1 MEPQSLRPRR
11 VDTQIGRLTMRE
23 LVAQYLSRSISRRRF
38 VNGLTKA
45 GLTATAAQSVLGAV
59 TSVSFAQEG
68 SPAPYVPQGNATTP
82 IPYLPNNRETPA
94 PGAAPAVA
102 GVKPFQGTG
111 GAALAE
117 QLIACGVKYVFGNSA
132 REDAQFYEALVDRPQ
147 LKYVLTPHEGPGAAM
162 AAGYIKAS
170 GEPAVVMQAGVVGM
184 VNAMGQIFNAWKEQT
199 PLVVYSYRTDQSRR
213 AGRDG
218 FEEVANQE
226 QMVQPITKYTW
237 LARRPDMIPESV
249 RRAFKA
255 AWTPPYGPAYI
266 SWHSDYNDD
275 RVRAD
280 IISQDQFD
288 PRMRVRPNPD
298 EIVRAAK
305 LLVEARMPLM
315 VVGDEIYKA
324 KAAGKAVKL
333 AELLGMPVTQVRQL
347 YANFPETHALWVGNL
362 AGNSLN
368 SLNYPKSA
376 DVIINVGNKF
386 QHNGPAPIVPRG
398 PKFIDMRI
406 DHGSMGNVMITEVPL
421 VCDVGYGLDDLI
433 AAVEQLLTPALRQ
446 KAADR
451 AVDVSKFGQW
461 AKAARAQVVNNPDWE
476 ESPIIADRL
485 TWEVAKFADPDAII
499 VHEAG
504 SVALHS
510 FDFNPIGGRELFFY
524 YGAHLGS
531 GVGTAAGV
539 KLARPNQQVICLV
552 GDGSFI
558 FGPTA
563 LWNMA
568 RLQLPVITV
577 VYNNHAYGGPHSRVI
592 ANVPGGRMVQTG
604 QFVHDYLG
612 SPDMNM
618 AAIAK
623 GFGVDGEVVE
633 SPEQLREA
641 LARARKAT
649 VEGKAYLID
658 AQVARKGVAW
668 ADTPWIPPIQVAAV
682 RQKKV

>member
-1 MEPQSLRPRR
+1 
-11 VDTQIGRLTMRE
+11 MRD
-23 LVAQYLSRSISRRRF
+23 LVARYLSQGISRRGF
-38 VNGLTKA
+38 VGGLTKA
-45 GLTATAAQSVLGAV
+45 GLTATAAQSVLTAVASVNSGHAQGAGPQ
-59 TSVSFAQEG
+59 AG
-68 SPAPYVPQGNATTP
+68 SAPAAPAP
-82 IPYLPNNRETPA
+82 A
-94 PGAAPAVA
+94 PAAPAATAVA

-111 GAALAE
+111 GAAFAE
-117 QLIACGVKYVFGNSA
+117 QLIGCGVKYVFGNSA
-132 REDAQFYEALVDRPQ
+132 SEDAQFYEALVDRPQ
-147 LKYVLTPHEGPGAAM
+147 LKYILTPHEGPGAAM

-170 GEPAVVMQAGVVGM
+170 GEAAIVMQAAVVGM
-184 VNAMGQIFNAWKEQT
+184 ANAIGQMFNAFKEQT
-199 PLVVYSYRTDQSRR
+199 PLVVYSYRTDQTRR

-237 LARRPDMIPESV
+237 LARRPDMIPETV
-249 RRAFKA
+249 RRGFKA

-266 SWHSDYNDD
+266 SWHSDYNDE
-275 RVRAD
+275 RVRTE
-280 IISQDQFD
+280 IIAQELID

-298 EIVRAAK
+298 EIERAAK

-324 KAAGKAVKL
+324 KAVGKAVKL

-347 YANFPETHALWVGNL
+347 YANFPETHALWVGNV

-368 SLNYPKSA
+368 SLNYPKST
-376 DVIINVGNKF
+376 DVILNVGNKF
-386 QHNGPAPIVPRG
+386 QHSGPAPIVPRG

-406 DHGSMGNVMITEVPL
+406 DYASMGNVMVTEVPL

-433 AAVEQLLTPALRQ
+433 AAIEQLLTPALRQ
-446 KAADR
+446 KAAER
-451 AVDVSKFGQW
+451 ALDVRKFGEW
-461 AKAARAQVVNNPDWE
+461 AKAARAQVVNNPDWND
-476 ESPIIADRL
+476 SPIIADRL

-510 FDFNPIGGRELFFY
+510 FDFDPNGGRELFFY

-568 RLQLPVITV
+568 RLELPVIVV

-633 SPEQLREA
+633 SPGQLREA

-649 VEGKAYLID
+649 VEGKPYLID

-668 ADTPWIPPIQVAAV
+668 ADKPWIPPIQVAAL

>member
-1 MEPQSLRPRR
+1 
-11 VDTQIGRLTMRE
+11 MRD
-23 LVAQYLSRSISRRRF
+23 LVARYLSQGISRRGF
-38 VNGLTKA
+38 VGGLTKA
-45 GLTATAAQSVLGAV
+45 GLTATAAQSVLTAV
-59 TSVSFAQEG
+59 ASVSSGHAQGAGPQAG
-68 SPAPYVPQGNATTP
+68 SAAAAPAP
-82 IPYLPNNRETPA
+82 A
-94 PGAAPAVA
+94 PAAPVATAVA

-111 GAALAE
+111 GAAFAE
-117 QLIACGVKYVFGNSA
+117 QLIGCGVKYVFGNSA
-132 REDAQFYEALVDRPQ
+132 SEDAQFYEALVDRPQ
-147 LKYVLTPHEGPGAAM
+147 LKYILTPHEGPGAAM

-170 GEPAVVMQAGVVGM
+170 GEAAIVMQAAVVGM
-184 VNAMGQIFNAWKEQT
+184 ANAIGQMFNAFKEQT
-199 PLVVYSYRTDQSRR
+199 PLVVYSYRTDQTRR

-237 LARRPDMIPESV
+237 LARRPDMIPETV
-249 RRAFKA
+249 RRGFKA

-266 SWHSDYNDD
+266 SWHSDYNDE
-275 RVRAD
+275 RVRTE
-280 IISQDQFD
+280 IIAQELID

-298 EIVRAAK
+298 EIERAAK

-324 KAAGKAVKL
+324 KAVGKAVKL

-347 YANFPETHALWVGNL
+347 YANFPETHALWVGNV

-368 SLNYPKSA
+368 SLNYPKST
-376 DVIINVGNKF
+376 DVILNVGNKF
-386 QHNGPAPIVPRG
+386 QHSGPAPIVPRG

-406 DHGSMGNVMITEVPL
+406 DYASMGNVMVTEVPL

-433 AAVEQLLTPALRQ
+433 AAIEQLLTPALRQ
-446 KAADR
+446 KAAER
-451 AVDVSKFGQW
+451 ALDVRKFGEW
-461 AKAARAQVVNNPDWE
+461 AKAARAQVVNNPDWN

-510 FDFNPIGGRELFFY
+510 FDFDPNGGRELFFY

-568 RLQLPVITV
+568 RLELPVIVV

-633 SPEQLREA
+633 SPGQLREA

-649 VEGKAYLID
+649 VEGKPYLID

-668 ADTPWIPPIQVAAV
+668 ADKPWIPPIQVAAL

>member
-1 MEPQSLRPRR
+1 
-11 VDTQIGRLTMRE
+11 
-23 LVAQYLSRSISRRRF
+23 
-38 VNGLTKA
+38 
-45 GLTATAAQSVLGAV
+45 
-59 TSVSFAQEG
+59 
-68 SPAPYVPQGNATTP
+68 
-82 IPYLPNNRETPA
+82 
-94 PGAAPAVA
+94 
-102 GVKPFQGTG
+102 
-111 GAALAE
+111 
-117 QLIACGVKYVFGNSA
+117 
-132 REDAQFYEALVDRPQ
+132 
-147 LKYVLTPHEGPGAAM
+147 
-162 AAGYIKAS
+162 
-170 GEPAVVMQAGVVGM
+170 
-184 VNAMGQIFNAWKEQT
+184 
-199 PLVVYSYRTDQSRR
+199 
-213 AGRDG
+213 
-218 FEEVANQE
+218 
-226 QMVQPITKYTW
+226 
-237 LARRPDMIPESV
+237 MIPETV

-266 SWHSDYNDD
+266 SWHSDYNDE
-275 RVRAD
+275 RVRTE
-280 IISQDQFD
+280 IIAQDLVD

-298 EIVRAAK
+298 EIQRAAK

-324 KAAGKAVKL
+324 KAVGKAVQL
-333 AELLGMPVTQVRQL
+333 AELLCMPVTQVRQL
-347 YANFPETHALWVGNL
+347 YANFPETHALWVGAL
-362 AGNSLN
+362 AGSSLN
-368 SLNYPKSA
+368 ALNYPKGA

-406 DHGSMGNVMITEVPL
+406 DAASMGNVMVTEVPL
-421 VCDVGYGLDDLI
+421 VCDVGYGLDDLT
-433 AAVEQLLTPALRQ
+433 AAVEQLLTPSLRE
-446 KAADR
+446 KATAR
-451 AVDVSKFGQW
+451 TMDVRKFSEW
-461 AKAARAQVVNNPDWE
+461 AKTARAQVANNPDWE
-476 ESPIIADRL
+476 ESPIIADRV
-485 TWEVAKFADPDAII
+485 TWEVANFADPDAII

-510 FDFNPIGGRELFFY
+510 FDFNPMGGRELFFY

-568 RLQLPVITV
+568 RLELPVITV

-612 SPDMNM
+612 RPDMNM

-623 GFGVDGEVVE
+623 GFGVEGEVAE
-633 SPEQLREA
+633 TPGQLREA

-649 VEGKAYLID
+649 VEGKPYLID

-668 ADTPWIPPIQVAAV
+668 ADKPWIPPIQVAAL